1 MGSRF
6 DFRQLLLQVSY
17 HWKKVVV
24 GTFSIARLTRDLRQS
39 LTDLEQRDKNSEKA
53 AAIRCNY
60 PELLNYR
67 DSREHAKIR
76 HTYHNCA

>member
-24 GTFSIARLTRDLRQS
+24 GTFSITRLTRDLRQS
-39 LTDLEQRDKNSEKA
+39 LIDLEQRDKNSEK
-53 AAIRCNY
+53 
-60 PELLNYR
+60 
-67 DSREHAKIR
+67 
-76 HTYHNCA
+76 TTV